1 MQTLILP
8 ITDSNSLA
16 HALDVLTGG
25 GLVAF
30 PTDTVYG
37 LGALAFDANA
47 VSKIYIAKGRGQ
59 EKAIPILIS
68 DIDQIHRVAAG
79 VNRIALALG
88 KKFWPGPLTI
98 VVPRHSSIP
107 DVVSPLPT
115 VGVRIP
121 NLNVSRELLRLTGP
135 LAVTSANASGQT
147 SPSTAKGVHNQLE
160 GKIPLI
166 LDGGV
171 TPGGIPSTVVDCTGE
186 EPAILREGPISLE
199 DILSALEQP

>member
-16 HALDVLTGG
+16 HALDVLSGG

-37 LGALAFDANA
+37 LGAMAFDANA
-47 VSKIYIAKGRGQ
+47 VSKIYLAKGRGQ
-59 EKAIPILIS
+59 EKAIPILVS
-68 DIDQIHRVAAG
+68 DVDQIYRVSSG
-79 VNRIALALG
+79 VHDFAIKLG

-98 VVPRHSSIP
+98 VVPRHSTIP

-121 NLNVSRELLRLTGP
+121 NLNVTRDLLRLTGP
-135 LAVTSANASGQT
+135 LAVTSANMSGQT
-147 SPSTAKGVHNQLE
+147 SPSTAKGVNAQLN
-160 GKIPLI
+160 GRIPLI

-186 EPAILREGPISLE
+186 EPVIVREGPISLE
-199 DILSALEQP
+199 EILSAIE